1 MRLGLSGFLLDLD
14 LVETGEYAELC
25 LKSRREH
32 ALVLRLWLRLS
43 GRWLLGHEELLLMLS
58 IRRLL
63 MHEGLLLMLSMRRLL
78 MHEGLLLMLSIRRL
92 LMHEGLLLML
102 SICRLLGHEGLLLR
116 LGKRR
121 LLMHEGL
128 LLRLSRRF
136 RGGRRRRR
144 GTVHAL
150 INLVDPAL
158 DLQLVTW
165 LSSFEFLLKALAEK
179 LFGPLDALLLS
190 FQFANTGLELLVLLL
205 QLALSRDRSPSR

>member
-1 MRLGLSGFLLDLD
+1 MRLGLSGSMLGLE
-14 LVETGEYAELC
+14 LVEYVELR

-32 ALVLRLWLRLS
+32 ALMLRLWLRLS
-43 GRWLLGHEELLLMLS
+43 GRWLLE
-58 IRRLL
+58 
-63 MHEGLLLMLSMRRLL
+63 
-78 MHEGLLLMLSIRRL
+78 HEGLLLMLSIRRL

-102 SICRLLGHEGLLLR
+102 SIRRLLGHEGLLLR

-165 LSSFEFLLKALAEK
+165 FSSFEFLLKALAEE
-179 LFGPLDALLLS
+179 LLGLLNALL
-190 FQFANTGLELLVLLL
+190 
-205 QLALSRDRSPSR
+205 